1 MRRALLICME
11 YCDMGT
17 LADAMLRGTLT
28 TSAATVVGYLPDAVG
43 AGPGLALPTLLVPG
57 AQGLQAAATAMTPE
71 ASTASCQLMSDK
83 QSGLS
88 SSSNVQLDTLLPAEP
103 SPVESAELNL
113 NFRPWSEVFA
123 SPRPEPG
130 PQPVRKAPEVPCAS
144 RRARKAPAGS
154 VFGIPVAPR
163 RYSGT
168 VTHLP
173 PEAFG
178 SGHGQVDPSIDIWA
192 FGICMWELASGR
204 TVYGELMSEA
214 IILRAANPSM
224 RPVFQGCVPQ
234 EYSQLAAR
242 CWDSDPNARPSA
254 EELVQCLGDA
264 LAALRGNHTPLRR
277 ASSGQ
282 HASSLLLAQPAVYS
296 GTHHARPSSQPLPAS
311 ALPTA
316 SLLSTS
322 QSRLGTQGDR
332 DVQGQPPQTHLVQAQ
347 AWLGMWPHTP
357 HDRQSE
363 PSFMLWPH
371 ASGSSQRPVGG
382 PSGAGWSKGQHA
394 PLTPCDPSLTSLV
407 QNSQTK
413 QLRVGVEALQPA
425 QSETVRS
432 AQAYQD
438 QDLGYRPSS
447 PQDAAWLGNAGQ
459 PSVGAQM
466 EAGLQQPLQHAR
478 PGLAHSIGGLSGIT
492 FDQARRTPSCCEER
506 GHGGIMQHVRP
517 WTPPTQDKPGEWDM
531 GFPVHIL

>member
-28 TSAATVVGYLPDAVG
+28 TSAATVGGYIPDAVG
-43 AGPGLALPTLLVPG
+43 AGPGLALPTLPISG
-57 AQGLQAAATAMTPE
+57 AQGRQAAGNSNDPRGFICKL
-71 ASTASCQLMSDK
+71 SDFGLVKLMSEK
-83 QSGLS
+83 QSCLS
-88 SSSNVQLDTLLPAEP
+88 SSSNVQLDTLLPVEP

-254 EELVQCLGDA
+254 GELVQCLGDA
-264 LAALRGNHTPLRR
+264 LAALRGTHTPPRR

-282 HASSLLLAQPAVYS
+282 HASSLLLAQPALCS
-296 GTHHARPSSQPLPAS
+296 ETHHARPSSQPLPAS
-311 ALPTA
+311 ALP
-316 SLLSTS
+316 SVPLLSTS
-322 QSRLGTQGDR
+322 QSRLGTQ
-332 DVQGQPPQTHLVQAQ
+332 
-347 AWLGMWPHTP
+347 
-357 HDRQSE
+357 
-363 PSFMLWPH
+363 
-371 ASGSSQRPVGG
+371 
-382 PSGAGWSKGQHA
+382 
-394 PLTPCDPSLTSLV
+394 
-407 QNSQTK
+407 
-413 QLRVGVEALQPA
+413 
-425 QSETVRS
+425 
-432 AQAYQD
+432 
-438 QDLGYRPSS
+438 
-447 PQDAAWLGNAGQ
+447 
-459 PSVGAQM
+459 
-466 EAGLQQPLQHAR
+466 
-478 PGLAHSIGGLSGIT
+478 
-492 FDQARRTPSCCEER
+492 
-506 GHGGIMQHVRP
+506 
-517 WTPPTQDKPGEWDM
+517 
-531 GFPVHIL
+531 